1 MELHGSE
8 TVDVSEEMS
17 WYEWRDAPEGDFA
30 VLGDP
35 VGHSLSPMM
44 HSAAYSDLGLE
55 FNYVA
60 IRVELSEFDRALDH
74 LVALGYRGVNVT
86 VPLKESAFEWCES
99 LDGGAWRYGAV
110 NTIRLENRAG
120 MNTDVPGFLSVLR
133 AHSVE
138 PGSRV
143 LVLGAGGSARAVIR
157 GLLDEGYLVRGW
169 NRTRA
174 KLVAVVEGLDVEIVS
189 EPDFRRCGAVVNA
202 TSASLSGFDLP
213 VEWSQAEDGCLAFD
227 LAYGEEMSPFLRGA
241 LGRGLP
247 VTDGVPMLVEQGA
260 LAFEWWLGR
269 PAPRAAMLRS
279 VGL

>member
-1 MELHGSE
+1 M
-8 TVDVSEEMS
+8 DVSEEMS
-17 WYEWRDAPEGDFA
+17 WFEWRDAPVAEFA

-35 VGHSLSPMM
+35 VSHSLSPKM
-44 HSAAYSDLGLE
+44 HSAAYADLDLDL
-55 FNYVA
+55 NYVA
-60 IRVELSEFDRALDH
+60 IRVELSEFDQALDH

-86 VPLKESAFEWCES
+86 VPLKEVAFEWCEI
-99 LDGGAWRYGAV
+99 LEDGAWRFGAV
-110 NTIRLENRAG
+110 NTIRLEDRAG

-174 KLVAVVEGLDVEIVS
+174 KLNAVVEGLDVEILDDADV
-189 EPDFRRCGAVVNA
+189 RGCGAVVNA
-202 TSASLSGFDLP
+202 TSASLKGLDLP
-213 VEWSQAEDGCLAFD
+213 VEWSHAADGCLAFD

-241 LGRGLP
+241 MGRGLP
-247 VTDGVPMLVEQGA
+247 VTDGLPMLVEQGA

-269 PAPRAAMLRS
+269 PAPRTAMLRS

>member
-1 MELHGSE
+1 
-8 TVDVSEEMS
+8 MS

-35 VGHSLSPMM
+35 VSHSLSPRM
-44 HSAAYSDLGLE
+44 HSAAYADLGLDL
-55 FNYVA
+55 NYVA
-60 IRVELSEFDRALDH
+60 IRVELGEFDQALDH

-86 VPLKESAFEWCES
+86 VPLKEVAFEWCES
-99 LDGGAWRYGAV
+99 LEGGAWRYGAV
-110 NTIRLENRAG
+110 NTIRLGDLAG
-120 MNTDVPGFLSVLR
+120 LNTDVPGFLSVLR

-143 LVLGAGGSARAVIR
+143 MVMGAGGSARAMIR
-157 GLLDEGYLVRGW
+157 GLLENGYLVRGW
-169 NRTRA
+169 NRTQA
-174 KLVAVVEGLDVEIVS
+174 KMDAIVEGLDVEIVS
-189 EPDFRRCGAVVNA
+189 EPDVRRCGAVVNA

-247 VTDGVPMLVEQGA
+247 VTDGLPMLVEQGA
-260 LAFEWWLGR
+260 LALEWWLGR
-269 PAPRAAMLRS
+269 PAPRTAMLRS

>member
-35 VGHSLSPMM
+35 VSHSLSPMM

-60 IRVELSEFDRALDH
+60 IRVELGEFDQALDH

-99 LDGGAWRYGAV
+99 LEGGAWRYGAV
-110 NTIRLENRAG
+110 NTIRLEDRAG

-174 KLVAVVEGLDVEIVS
+174 KLAAVVEGLDVEIVS
-189 EPDFRRCGAVVNA
+189 EPDVRRCGAVVNA

-213 VEWSQAEDGCLAFD
+213 VKWSQAEDGCLAFD

-269 PAPRAAMLRS
+269 PAPRTAMLRS